1 MRALQGRS
9 SCTACRLGASAAQDD
24 ELLHMISA
32 LACKGLQNALIAP
45 HDEAMTQGQAGYIW
59 CAHLATALRARPTRA
74 AARPMQ
80 AFEAVHE
87 HVLRAEVP
95 L

>member
-32 LACKGLQNALIAP
+32 LACKGLQNAL
-45 HDEAMTQGQAGYIW
+45 MT
-59 CAHLATALRARPTRA
+59 RR
-74 AARPMQ
+74 
-80 AFEAVHE
+80 
-87 HVLRAEVP
+87 
-95 L
+95 